1 MTKIATMV
9 FRRAVALAL
18 VAACATMAP
27 PARAETTLRVIPQA
41 DLKIL
46 DPIWTT
52 AAISLIHGYMI
63 YDTLFALDAKMQPK
77 PQMVE
82 TFTVSE
88 DGMDYSFTLR
98 KGLKWQDGTPVT
110 AKDAVASLKRWGAR
124 AVDGQVLMARTLSLA
139 AKDELSF
146 ELRLKAPYGQV
157 LQSLGNPVLPAFIMR
172 EKEALTDPFQQIK
185 EHVGS
190 GPFIFVEDEFKPGSK
205 VVYRKNPDYL
215 PRAEPADY
223 LSGGKVVKV
232 DRVEWNIIPDFGI
245 ATAAL
250 NSGEADIM
258 EQPPFELLP
267 VLEKNPDIKLQVIDK
282 IGVQA
287 MIRPNQLFP
296 PFDNPKARQALL
308 HIVDPNEYLAA
319 MIGNPKYEIP
329 CSAPFVCGTPSESNV
344 AIGSFGKPDKELA
357 KKLFAEAGYKGEPI
371 VIMDPTDQDILHKM
385 TLVTA
390 AKLKEIGIN
399 VDLQAMDWST
409 LTSRRALKDPPEKNP
424 GGWHIFQTTWPGL
437 AMENPITN
445 SAAATPCDGKN
456 WFGWACD
463 DEMEKRRLAYL
474 NARNPA
480 QQKAAIDSLQERYF
494 EVVPFVPLGQLI
506 RPVAMRKNITGL
518 VEGPYLV
525 TWNVEKAP

>member
-1 MTKIATMV
+1 MAYPRG
-9 FRRAVALAL
+9 FAAAL
-18 VAACATMAP
+18 VAAMVALVLA
-27 PARAETTLRVIPQA
+27 AGSAGAESVLRLVPQA

-46 DPIWTT
+46 DPFFTT
-52 AAISLIHGYMI
+52 ANITSNHGYMV
-63 YDTLFALDAKMQPK
+63 YDTLLALDGGLTPK
-77 PQMVE
+77 PEMVDSYQ
-82 TFTVSE
+82 VSA
-88 DGMDYSFTLR
+88 DNLVWSFTLR
-98 KGLKWQDGTPVT
+98 QGLKFSDGAPVE
-110 AKDAVASLKRWGAR
+110 AKDAVASIKRWAAR
-124 AVDGQVLMARTLSLA
+124 IPAGQTMMRFTDAVLA
-139 AKDELSF
+139 TGPRSF
-146 ELRLKAPYGQV
+146 EIRLKQPFGPLLNALASPE
-157 LQSLGNPVLPAFIMR
+157 NPLFVMR
-172 EKEALTDPFQQIK
+172 EKEGLVDPNAQIT
-185 EHVGS
+185 EIVGS
-190 GPFIFVEDEFKPGSK
+190 GPFVFVKEEWAPGSK

-232 DRVEWNIIPDFGI
+232 DRVEWSIIPDFGI

-267 VLEKNPDIKLQVIDK
+267 VLEKNPDIKLQVIDR

-296 PFDNPKARQALL
+296 PFNNPKARQALL
-308 HIVDPNEYLAA
+308 HIVDPKEYLAA

-344 AIGSFGKPDKELA
+344 GVGSFGTPDKELA

-463 DEMEKRRLAYL
+463 DEMERRRLAYL
-474 NARNPA
+474 AARDPA
-480 QQKAAIDSLQERYF
+480 QRKAAIDRLQERYF
-494 EVVPFVPLGQLI
+494 ETVPFVPLGQLI
-506 RPVAMRKNITGL
+506 RPVAMRKTVSGL